1 MLRQN
6 AAMPADWFDEA
17 YVGAPP
23 WDIGRPQPE
32 FVKLVDSGR
41 IKGAVLD
48 VGCGTG
54 EHVLLLKE
62 RGYDVMGID
71 GSPRAIERALSK
83 ARQRRL
89 DARFEVADAL
99 DLSALNRTF
108 DTVLDS
114 GLFHVFP
121 DDERAR
127 FLKSLASVLRP
138 GGAYFMMCFSEHQ
151 PGNWG
156 PRRVTQAEIRA
167 AFRDGWRVESITPSM
182 FETLGEP
189 AKAWLASLTRT
200 KPGD

>member
-41 IKGAVLD
+41 IEGAVLD

-167 AFRDGWRVESITPSM
+167 AFRDGWRVGGVTPPV
-182 FETLGEP
+182 F
-189 AKAWLASLTRT
+189 
-200 KPGD
+200 DN